1 VFEER
6 NKDAWATQAFADCFV
21 EMLREVNRK
30 VPGTFGVWKLERFF
44 ELLRRG
50 ASVNLYSVT
59 QAAVARINPT
69 EDGCLAVD
77 NQKNERLE
85 ALLRIA

>member
-1 VFEER
+1 MDTA
-6 NKDAWATQAFADCFV
+6 DATFFDG
-21 EMLREVNRK
+21 LPLL
-30 VPGTFGVWKLERFF
+30 VPVYRGSA
-44 ELLRRG
+44 RRG